1 MDRRS
6 FREHLR
12 FLYEGGHAM
21 AQAHPRV
28 AAMLGGLSYD
38 PDVERLLEGIAFIT
52 SKIGERQAKSLDEV
66 CQLLFD
72 TLFPHYLAPLPA
84 TTILQFEQPEG
95 APRASVP
102 RGSIVA
108 SLPVLETPCHF
119 RTAFAVE
126 LGGLHLDEVI
136 WQAQGPST
144 TLELRFGAGAWL
156 AQPPAR
162 DRIALHL
169 HGEPLLT
176 RALYE
181 WLLRAVERVELVDA
195 RGRPLALTALRP
207 QALGFGEDEA
217 LLDYPSGSFPG
228 FRLLQ
233 EYFTLPE
240 KFLFVA
246 FDGVWAELQ
255 RAGLAGGERFGLR
268 LTLRASAESLV
279 VTTQNLRLGCTPA
292 ANLFEHGAD
301 PVLRDPGHMDYRVR
315 PGGRHLHHDTVRVL
329 EVSGFSAARGHRPY
343 ALLSEADLSRNDGA
357 LCQLHRRLVG
367 RELQSYLCVYDT
379 AAELPTEETL
389 TIELLCSNGYLPTA
403 LGVGDIRVPLGQAA
417 ELRCANLQPP
427 TRPLPPPVGEDLR
440 RRLVR
445 HMALSQRELTSIA
458 ALREALTLYDF
469 RLIYDLAARRA
480 HTQLHEGLRE
490 ATTTTLLHRH
500 RGVPLWGQT
509 TLLAVDDRAFTPGE
523 LHLLGSVLSE
533 LLALQAPL
541 NMFSE
546 LGIRR
551 LQTQDLH
558 RWPKRLGRE
567 ALASC

>member
-1 MDRRS
+1 MDRRN

-12 FLYEGGHAM
+12 FLYEGGRELAR
-21 AQAHPRV
+21 AHPNV

-84 TTILQFEQPEG
+84 TTILQLEQPPT
-95 APRASVP
+95 APPRVVP
-102 RGSIVA
+102 RGTRVD
-108 SLPVLETPCHF
+108 SLAVLGTPCHF
-119 RTAFAVE
+119 RTAFDVE
-126 LGGLHLDEVI
+126 LSALRLDEVI
-136 WQAQGPST
+136 WQPNGPST
-144 TLELRFGAGAWL
+144 TLELRFAAGAWL
-156 AQPPAR
+156 TRPPAR
-162 DRIALHL
+162 DRLALHL

-176 RALYE
+176 RSLYE
-181 WLLRAVERVELVDA
+181 WLLRAVDRVELVDA

-207 QALGFGEDEA
+207 VAIGFGEDEA

-233 EYFTLPE
+233 EYFTLPQ

-246 FDGVWAELQ
+246 LDGVWAELQ

-279 VTTQNLRLGCTPA
+279 VTTQHLRLGCTPA

-301 PVLRDPGHMDYRVR
+301 PVLRHPGHMDYRVR
-315 PGGRHLHHDTVRVL
+315 PSGPHLHHDTVRVL
-329 EVSGFSAARGHRPY
+329 QVSGFSRARGRRDYP
-343 ALLSEADLSRNDGA
+343 LLSEADLTRSEGA
-357 LCQLHRRLVG
+357 LCQLQRKVVG

-389 TIELLCSNGYLPTA
+389 TIDLLCSNGYLPTA
-403 LGVGDIRVPLGQAA
+403 LGVGDIRVPVDVEG
-417 ELRCANLQPP
+417 ELRCSNLQPP
-427 TRPLPPPVGEDLR
+427 TRPQPPPVGEDLR

-445 HMALSQRELTSIA
+445 HMALSQRELTA
-458 ALREALTLYDF
+458 LDALREALALYDF

-480 HTQLHEGLRE
+480 HAQLDRGLRE
-490 ATTTTLLHRH
+490 AQTTTLLHRH
-500 RGVPLWGQT
+500 RGVPLWGQS
-509 TLLAVDDRAFTPGE
+509 TLLAVDESAFTPGE

-546 LGIRR
+546 LGLRR

-567 ALASC
+567 QLASC